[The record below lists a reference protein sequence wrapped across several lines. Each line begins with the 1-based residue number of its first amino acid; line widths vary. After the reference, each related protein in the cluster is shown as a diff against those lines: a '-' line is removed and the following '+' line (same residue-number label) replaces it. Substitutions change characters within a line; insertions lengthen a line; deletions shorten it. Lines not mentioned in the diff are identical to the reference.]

1 VRRGD
6 ARSNGLPMLL
16 SVVAGLVLAIVPLPG
31 FVDRMRPDFLLLLV
45 VYWTLKAP
53 RSAGLLFAWLC
64 GFALDVVKGTL
75 LGQHA
80 LGFVLVAFLTHR
92 VQLRLRIFPIW
103 QQALTVLMMVAVYQ
117 FLVFWIE
124 GITGRAVTD
133 WQRWLPI
140 ASGGLAWPLLVAVM
154 DSLMRNRR

>member
-1 VRRGD
+1 MRRSD
-6 ARSNGLPMLL
+6 DRQNRLAILAT
-16 SVVAGLVLAIVPLPG
+16 VAAGLVLAIVPLPTLL
-31 FVDRMRPDFLLLLV
+31 DRMRPDFLLLLV

-64 GFALDVVKGTL
+64 GFALDVLKGTL

-103 QQALTVLMMVAVYQ
+103 QQAVTVLMMVALYQ
-117 FLVFWIE
+117 FLVFWID
-124 GITGRAVTD
+124 GITGHAVTS

-140 ASGGLAWPLLVAVM
+140 ATGGLIWPLLVAVV
-154 DSLMRNRR
+154 DSLVRNRR